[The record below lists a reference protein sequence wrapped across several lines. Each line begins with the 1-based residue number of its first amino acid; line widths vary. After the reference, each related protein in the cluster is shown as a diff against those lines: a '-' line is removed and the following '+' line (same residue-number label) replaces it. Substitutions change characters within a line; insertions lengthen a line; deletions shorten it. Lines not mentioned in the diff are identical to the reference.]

1 MDMYEGNNKVSIESS
16 QVMNDEEQILKSK
29 PGFGGLLEIEEEP
42 PLRTHYT
49 PVINRRSQ
57 TAHRHGST
65 EEDLLDLG
73 SEPIRTSSGLHLTHR
88 RTPMLPRR
96 QQQQHRRSSQ
106 SDNLETEFWYSIR
119 GAMSGTPSRSSGG
132 LTKAKRLLAFAQ
144 LWVLVFCGFLLV
156 GTVVAIR
163 SIRHE
168 RTGEKQANDVNSP
181 KTNINTVDQQLMAEK
196 IILRPLKNLSELES
210 IAEPQKMTLETPNS
224 NKHGARRA
232 LRQLRDEFEAWM
244 EEHKKTYKSEDEKEK
259 RFEVW
264 SHNHHKTIEKNKR
277 HGNCKMLKTPVFG
290 SNEFKDLTTQEFQA
304 QFLTGYKGPTTD
316 NIEAK
321 RYGKEEEN
329 QDNSERKEFP
339 NMRRTSEDRVK
350 VLDPSANVDRHPDVQ
365 KRVLQSWGTSTAT
378 KQNLYDAPV
387 YNANGNCGF
396 SISCWVRWVFN
407 TYGYGIIGTLE
418 PAFDSDTYPD
428 AVDWRQ
434 AGVVG
439 QVDSQGNCGAC
450 WAITAVET
458 VESAYAISKGTLYNL
473 AETEVIACDDSCEM
487 CNGGWPQNAYDYVM
501 ENNGL
506 PLESDLSYDGDYL
519 LEVTYAIEGQSDY
532 LSSDDLEYYFQN
544 TCPNG
549 RGSGSGD
556 GDGGGSRYGNIKGY
570 GYATERCVCYT
581 DGTGCDCD
589 EQNEMV
595 ALQNVATYGPAT
607 VCLEASLWQDYAGG
621 IITSSLGCGSGFLD
635 MNHCVQAVGYAF
647 YDVNDQED
655 YDEDGSNSKDSGGS
669 KDDGSREGYWII
681 RNQWSSNWGMNG
693 YAYVA
698 MGENTCGVLNDMTVA
713 YA

>member
-1 MDMYEGNNKVSIESS
+1 M
-16 QVMNDEEQILKSK
+16 
-29 PGFGGLLEIEEEP
+29 
-42 PLRTHYT
+42 
-49 PVINRRSQ
+49 
-57 TAHRHGST
+57 
-65 EEDLLDLG
+65 
-73 SEPIRTSSGLHLTHR
+73 
-88 RTPMLPRR
+88 
-96 QQQQHRRSSQ
+96 
-106 SDNLETEFWYSIR
+106 
-119 GAMSGTPSRSSGG
+119 
-132 LTKAKRLLAFAQ
+132 
-144 LWVLVFCGFLLV
+144 
-156 GTVVAIR
+156 
-163 SIRHE
+163 RHE
-168 RTGEKQANDVNSP
+168 GTAEKQTNNSISQKVNIDSV
-181 KTNINTVDQQLMAEK
+181 NEQLMAEK
-196 IILRPLKNLSELES
+196 IILRPLNNMSELKTVT
-210 IAEPQKMTLETPNS
+210 EPQKRSLQAPHDNQ
-224 NKHGARRA
+224 HGTRRA
-232 LRQLRDEFEAWM
+232 LSQLRDEFEGWV
-244 EEHKKTYKSEDEKEK
+244 EKHQKKYKSEDEKER
-259 RFEVW
+259 RFDIW

-290 SNEFKDLTTQEFQA
+290 SNEFKDLTATEFQS

-321 RYGKEEEN
+321 RYGKQGKN
-329 QDNSERKEFP
+329 QYQAERKDFP
-339 NMRRTSEDRVK
+339 NMRRTAEDRVK
-350 VLDPSANVDRHPDVQ
+350 VLDPSATVDRHPDVQ
-365 KRVLQSWGTSTAT
+365 KRVLQSWGTDTSP

-387 YNANGNCGF
+387 YTADGNCGF

-458 VESAYAISKGTLYNL
+458 IESAYAISTGTLYSL
-473 AETEVIACDDSCEM
+473 AQTEVIACDDTCEM

-506 PLESDLSYDGDYL
+506 PLASSLAYDGDYL
-519 LEVTYAIEGQSDY
+519 LEVTYALQGESDY

-544 TCPNG
+544 TCPGG
-549 RGSGSGD
+549 RGSGSND
-556 GDGGGSRYGNIKGY
+556 GNGNGGSRYGKINGY
-570 GYATERCVCYT
+570 GYATERCICYT

-589 EQNEMV
+589 EQNELV

-647 YDVNDQED
+647 YSVDDGD
-655 YDEDGSNSKDSGGS
+655 DFDEEGSGSNSNSGGS
-669 KDDGSREGYWII
+669 NDEGSREGYWII

-713 YA
+713 YM